1 MKISLNWLREYL
13 DITLPVNVIDI
24 VDGMT
29 NLGIEVESVE
39 NQAETLKNF
48 VIGKVLERTKHPNAD
63 KLSVCKV
70 DAGTGEILNIVCG
83 APNVDSGQTVC
94 VALVG
99 AVVPNGE
106 FEIKKAK
113 LRGEV
118 SEGMIC
124 SAKELNLGDDHT
136 GIMVLDTDLP
146 IGTPFSDYLKKNDVV
161 FETGITPNRGD
172 LLSHFGIARELGT
185 LINRKI
191 SEPKLGIDIKI
202 NGNELKG
209 RIEVVLE
216 NPNACKRYCG
226 ILVEGI
232 KVGESPIW
240 LKDRLTAVGLR
251 PINNIVD
258 ITNFVMME
266 CGQPLHAFD
275 YDRIAG
281 KKIIVKDADAV
292 NEFITLDSKKR
303 KLRRDV
309 LLICDADK
317 PVALAGIMGGENSE
331 ISNST
336 TSVFIES
343 AYFDPVITRK
353 SSKYLGLQTDSSY
366 RFERGVDIDKTEWAC
381 KRAAQMIAEI
391 SSGNIVNGFIDE
403 YPVKFE
409 KLKVPLRVSQLGKI
423 AGATYTGDQAVNLLE
438 KIDVMKTGEE
448 NGELVFEIP
457 QARREDLCREI
468 DLIEEVIRIDGYDKI
483 GIPEYDNISLDVND
497 YYNKEYDYI
506 SNIKNYLVGRGFH
519 GVVTNTLVDQKL
531 TSAFGDD
538 FLSLINP
545 SSDQMTVLRSNLFLS
560 HLEVIRLN
568 FDNMN
573 NSLKLFEVGN
583 TFKYGKDGKIG
594 ENKSFLM
601 TLAGYYDLESSDIK
615 PRYFD
620 LLDIK
625 GELKGLLEKLHIDIY
640 NINYYNYTGNFEF
653 QLIYEAKGNP
663 VAVISKFSEKFLKK
677 LNIEMP
683 VFVCE
688 IPSLV

>member
-13 DITLPVNVIDI
+13 DISLPVNVNDI

-48 VIGKVLERTKHPNAD
+48 VIGKVLERAKHPNAD

-99 AVVPNGE
+99 AVVPNGG

-124 SAKELNLGDDHT
+124 SAKELNLGDDHS

-146 IGTPFSDYLKKNDVV
+146 KGSPFSDYLMKNDVI

-172 LLSHFGIARELGT
+172 LLSHFGIARELGI
-185 LINRKI
+185 LVDKKI
-191 SEPKLGIDIKI
+191 SEPKLGIDKKI

-216 NPNACKRYCG
+216 NPIACKRYCG

-232 KVGESPIW
+232 KVGESPVW
-240 LKDRLTAVGLR
+240 LKDRLSAVGLR

-275 YDRIAG
+275 YDKIGG
-281 KKIIVKDADAV
+281 KKIIVKDADAID
-292 NEFITLDSKKR
+292 EFITLDSKKR

-331 ISNST
+331 ISDST

-366 RFERGVDIDKTEWAC
+366 RFERGVDIDRTEWAC

-391 SSGNIVNGFIDE
+391 TGGIIVNGFIDE
-403 YPVKFE
+403 YPGKFE
-409 KLKVPLRVSQLGKI
+409 KLKVHLRVSQLGKI
-423 AGATYTGDQAVNLLE
+423 AGTTYTGDQAVNLLE

-448 NGELVFEIP
+448 NGGLVFEIP

-483 GIPEYDNISLDVND
+483 GIPDYDNISLDVND

-531 TSAFGDD
+531 TSSFGDD
-538 FLSLINP
+538 FLSLVNP

-560 HLEVIRLN
+560 HIEVIRLN

-573 NSLKLFEVGN
+573 NSLKLFEVGS
-583 TFKYGKDGKIG
+583 TFKYEKDGKIG
-594 ENKSFLM
+594 ENKSLLM
-601 TLAGYYDLESSDIK
+601 ILAGYYDLESSDIK

-625 GELKGLLEKLHIDIY
+625 GELKGLLEKLNIDIY

-653 QLIYEAKGNP
+653 QLIYEVKGNP

>member
-1 MKISLNWLREYL
+1 
-13 DITLPVNVIDI
+13 VNVNDI

-48 VIGKVLERTKHPNAD
+48 VIGKVLERAKHPNAD

-99 AVVPNGE
+99 AVVPNGG

-124 SAKELNLGDDHT
+124 SAKELNLGDDHS

-146 IGTPFSDYLKKNDVV
+146 KGTPFSDYLKKNDVV

-172 LLSHFGIARELGT
+172 LLSHFGIARELGI
-185 LINRKI
+185 LVDKKI
-191 SEPKLGIDIKI
+191 CEPKLGIDKKI

-216 NPNACKRYCG
+216 NPTACKRYCG

-232 KVGESPIW
+232 KVGESPVW
-240 LKDRLTAVGLR
+240 LKDRLSAVGLR

-275 YDRIAG
+275 YGKIGG
-281 KKIIVKDADAV
+281 KKIIVKDADAID
-292 NEFITLDSKKR
+292 EFITLDSKKR

-309 LLICDADK
+309 LLICDEDK

-331 ISNST
+331 ISDST

-366 RFERGVDIDKTEWAC
+366 RFERGVDIDRTAWAC

-391 SSGNIVNGFIDE
+391 TGGIIVNGFIDE
-403 YPVKFE
+403 YPEKFE

-423 AGATYTGDQAVNLLE
+423 AGTAYTGDQAVNLLE

-448 NGELVFEIP
+448 NGGLVFEIP
-457 QARREDLCREI
+457 QSRREDLCREI

-483 GIPEYDNISLDVND
+483 GIPDYDYISLDVND

-531 TSAFGDD
+531 TSSFGDD

-573 NSLKLFEVGN
+573 NSLKLFEVGS
-583 TFKYGKDGKIG
+583 TFKYEKDGKIG
-594 ENKSFLM
+594 ENKSLLM

-683 VFVCE
+683 VFACE